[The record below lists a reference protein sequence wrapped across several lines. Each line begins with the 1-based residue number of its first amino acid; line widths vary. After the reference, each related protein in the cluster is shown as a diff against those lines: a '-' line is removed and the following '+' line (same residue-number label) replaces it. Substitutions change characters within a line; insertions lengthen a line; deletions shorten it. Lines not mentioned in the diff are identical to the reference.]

1 MLFGLIGRK
10 RNTDAVEALYARI
23 LAASRAP
30 FLYTDFAVPDTL
42 EGRFD
47 SLTLHAILLM
57 RRLRTLPSPADS
69 VSQDLVDILFREVD
83 RSLREIGIGD
93 ISVPK
98 KMKIFAKTFYGR
110 AQLFDNAL
118 NAADDSALQE
128 VLARNVGRDA
138 QNLAAFTQHVRQVD
152 AKVANCSL
160 DDILSEAALLP
171 DSPITTPYTGQES
184 VGSTTTL

>member
-10 RNTDAVEALYARI
+10 RNTDAVEALYVRV
-23 LAASRAP
+23 LAASRSP

-47 SLTLHAILLM
+47 SLTLHAILVM
-57 RRLRTLPSPADS
+57 RRLRGLPAPADS
-69 VSQDLVDILFREVD
+69 ISQDLVDILFREID

-118 NAADDSALQE
+118 ETSNDDALQE
-128 VLARNVGRDA
+128 ALARNVGKDA
-138 QNLAAFTQHVRQVD
+138 QNLPFFARHVRQVD
-152 AKVANCSL
+152 ATMANYSL
-160 DDILSEAALLP
+160 DDILSGATLFPA
-171 DSPITTPYTGQES
+171 SPLIAPHAD
-184 VGSTTTL
+184 